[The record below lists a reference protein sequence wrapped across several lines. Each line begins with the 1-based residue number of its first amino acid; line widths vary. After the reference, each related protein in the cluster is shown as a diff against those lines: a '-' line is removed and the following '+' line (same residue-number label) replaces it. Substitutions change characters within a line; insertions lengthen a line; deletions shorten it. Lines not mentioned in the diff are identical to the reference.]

1 MADLIK
7 KDIEDKIFTI
17 CNVQVMLDRDLA
29 ELYGVDTKVLNQ
41 AVKRNMERFPIEFRF
56 QLTDMEYE
64 NLRSQIVTSSLVSQ
78 NVIPSKHGG
87 RRYLPYVFTEQGV
100 SMLSTVLRSETAI
113 KTSIHIINSFVKMR
127 NFLSSNADIFK
138 RLDLVEKR
146 QITYEIKTDEKFEKL
161 FDALE
166 DKTIQPKQGI
176 FFDGQI
182 FDAYLFVSGLV
193 KKAKNSIILIDN
205 YCDETTL
212 SILGKCESKV
222 KVTILTKNITKELRV
237 DLQKHN
243 AQYPN
248 MRAKEFT
255 SSHDRFLIIDEM
267 EIYHI
272 GASLKDVG
280 KKWFA
285 FSLLEVESFGLMG
298 RVKKVI

>member
-1 MADLIK
+1 MADLVIYN
-7 KDIEDKIFTI
+7 DGELELDVSIEADTLWLSQKQIA
-17 CNVQVMLDRDLA
+17 DLF
-29 ELYGVDTKVLNQ
+29 EVTKQN
-41 AVKRNMERFPIEFRF
+41 I
-56 QLTDMEYE
+56 
-64 NLRSQIVTSSLVSQ
+64 SL
-78 NVIPSKHGG
+78 
-87 RRYLPYVFTEQGV
+87 
-100 SMLSTVLRSETAI
+100 
-113 KTSIHIINSFVKMR
+113 HIIN
-127 NFLSSNADIFK
+127 IFK
-138 RLDLVEKR
+138 EKELENNTTVKFFLTVQQEGKREVKREVEHYNLDVIISVGYRVNSLRATRFR
-146 QITYEIKTDEKFEKL
+146 QWATSVLKSYMLDGYVINGEKL
-161 FDALE
+161 TNQRFKELENDVIALKSKVENISNKLE

-193 KKAKNSIILIDN
+193 KKAKSSIILIDN

-212 SILGKCESKV
+212 LILGKCARKV
-222 KVTILTKNITKELRV
+222 KVTILTKSITKELMV

-272 GASLKDVG
+272 GASLKDLG

-298 RVKKVI
+298 RVKKAIG